1 MDNPQA
7 VFLYGKE
14 CGIDEE
20 HERIVALLTEEASLL
35 NDSDAAFVLAI
46 VDLIKGETEPV
57 DTKPV
62 EQPTEKPKHPFE
74 YEGWND

>member
-1 MDNPQA
+1 VQMPRVKRLFKPPMDNPQA

-35 NDSDAAFVLAI
+35 SDSDALFVLAI
-46 VDLIKGETEPV
+46 IDLIKGENE
-57 DTKPV
+57 
-62 EQPTEKPKHPFE
+62 
-74 YEGWND
+74 

>member
-20 HERIVALLTEEASLL
+20 HERIIALLTEEASLL
-35 NDSDAAFVLAI
+35 SDSDAAFVLAI
-46 VDLIKGETEPV
+46 VDLIKGENE
-57 DTKPV
+57 
-62 EQPTEKPKHPFE
+62 
-74 YEGWND
+74 